1 MSAAM
6 LRIMYTVWTAVVLYA
21 VRTSGDHAGDLYS
34 GVWPIVSVARLERP
48 LVGAR
53 AGLMRCSD
61 CGGSGSPK
69 GARNIIWNSK
79 NTVFSYGVLDL
90 VDCILSIEITLYD
103 AIETSTSE
111 GLPLSSDFMSYCN

>member
-48 LVGAR
+48 LVERGPALCVAR
-53 AGLMRCSD
+53 IAGGPAR
-61 CGGSGSPK
+61 PK
-69 GARNIIWNSK
+69 VQGI
-79 NTVFSYGVLDL
+79 SYG
-90 VDCILSIEITLYD
+90 IPKIQYFRMGS
-103 AIETSTSE
+103 
-111 GLPLSSDFMSYCN
+111 